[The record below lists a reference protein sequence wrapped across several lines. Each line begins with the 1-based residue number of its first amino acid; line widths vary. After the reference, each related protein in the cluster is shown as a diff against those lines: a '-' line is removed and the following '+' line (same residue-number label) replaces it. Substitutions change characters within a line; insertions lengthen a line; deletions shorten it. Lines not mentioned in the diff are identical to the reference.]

1 MAEYDAPAFIDYV
14 LKETKLEK
22 ISWIG
27 HSQGNIQ
34 LFYGLSS
41 LGLQKYFRDRVNLF
55 VALGPVTKIDNLKSP
70 ILRFLMQYYDY
81 IKFVLMQF
89 NQYEFWGGEIWIDFT

>member
-27 HSQGNIQ
+27 HSQG
-34 LFYGLSS
+34 
-41 LGLQKYFRDRVNLF
+41 
-55 VALGPVTKIDNLKSP
+55 T
-70 ILRFLMQYYDY
+70 
-81 IKFVLMQF
+81 
-89 NQYEFWGGEIWIDFT
+89 T